1 MKNNKPKKYKE
12 LSKKIEQLYRN
23 ISVHSPTKPM
33 RTIEELQAKILESNK
48 SLSTKD
54 DNKKRTIAE
63 EETIIFQKFKGKKL
77 DVKYF
82 YEHLSDFVFDC
93 GDMEYLKSLSPCK
106 LIFQVTEEVIPEEYF
121 DSFYLITL
129 EQDQNHTKP
138 YDNQVIV
145 YITSEDGVNVYIA
158 SLLRNHSIRSK
169 EFNKQIS
176 SELCYYREGIAV
188 YPNEV
193 EKGTGV

>member
-1 MKNNKPKKYKE
+1 MKNNNQEFPQE
-12 LSKKIEQLYRN
+12 ISRKIEDLTAM
-23 ISVHSPTKPM
+23 HTKKEKVA
-33 RTIEELQAKILESNK
+33 IEELQAKILEFNK

-63 EETIIFQKFKGKKL
+63 EEIIIFQKFGGKKL
-77 DVKYF
+77 DIKYF

-106 LIFQVTEEVIPEEYF
+106 LIFQVTEEVVPEEYF

>member
-1 MKNNKPKKYKE
+1 MKNNNQEFPQE
-12 LSKKIEQLYRN
+12 ISRKIEDLTAMY
-23 ISVHSPTKPM
+23 TKKEKVS
-33 RTIEELQAKILESNK
+33 IEELQAKILKFNK

-63 EETIIFQKFKGKKL
+63 EESIIFQKFKGKKL

-93 GDMEYLKSLSPCK
+93 GEIAYLKSLSPCK

-129 EQDQNHTKP
+129 EQDQNYTKP

-158 SLLRNHSIRSK
+158 SLLRNHNIRSK

-176 SELCYYREGIAV
+176 SKLCYYREGVAV

>member
-1 MKNNKPKKYKE
+1 MKNNNQEFPQE
-12 LSKKIEQLYRN
+12 ISRKIEDLTAM
-23 ISVHSPTKPM
+23 HTKKEKVS
-33 RTIEELQAKILESNK
+33 IEELQEKILKFNK
-48 SLSTKD
+48 SLSRKN

-82 YEHLSDFVFDC
+82 YEHLSNFVFDC

-129 EQDQNHTKP
+129 KQDQNYTKP

-145 YITSEDGVNVYIA
+145 YITSEDGGNVYIA

-188 YPNEV
+188 YPREV